1 MKNKIKLTYFLIF
14 IALLATEILIA
25 LFVHD
30 GFVRPYIGDVLVV
43 GVICALLRI
52 FIPEKI
58 RLLPILTSAFAA
70 GVELLQLFDFVDI
83 IGLSGSRFFSILLGR
98 TFDIKDIVCYII
110 GGLIFFAA
118 ENLARRKTDEF

>member
-1 MKNKIKLTYFLIF
+1 MKNKIKLTYFLVF
-14 IALLATEILIA
+14 IVLLATEILIA

-43 GVICALLRI
+43 GVICAFLRI

-118 ENLARRKTDEF
+118 ESFARRKTDEF

>member
-1 MKNKIKLTYFLIF
+1 MKNKIKLTYFPVF
-14 IALLATEILIA
+14 IVLLATEILIA

-43 GVICALLRI
+43 GVICAFLRI

-98 TFDIKDIVCYII
+98 TFDIKDIFCYII

>member
-43 GVICALLRI
+43 GVICAFLRL
-52 FIPEKI
+52 FVPEKI
-58 RLLPILTSAFAA
+58 RVLPILTSAFAA
-70 GVELLQLFDFVDI
+70 GIELLQLFDFVDV
-83 IGLSGSRFFSILLGR
+83 IGLSGSRFFGILLGR
-98 TFDIKDIVCYII
+98 TFDIKDIVCYAV

-118 ENLARRKTDEF
+118 ENLARRKNDEF

>member
-1 MKNKIKLTYFLIF
+1 MKNKIKLTYFLVFTI
-14 IALLATEILIA
+14 LLVTEILTA

-30 GFVRPYIGDVLVV
+30 GFVRPYIGDILVV
-43 GVICALLRI
+43 GVICAFLRL
-52 FIPEKI
+52 FVPEKI
-58 RLLPILTSAFAA
+58 RVLPILTSVFAA
-70 GVELLQLFDFVDI
+70 GIELLQLFDFVDV

-98 TFDIKDIVCYII
+98 TFDIKDIICYVI